1 MSMSRQPRKDLR
13 RRQRRQ
19 RKVHALRQRLEQTTN
34 AQMRQRLIIK
44 IKKVSPTAPVPDR

>member
-1 MSMSRQPRKDLR
+1 MSRQPKRDLRR

-19 RKVHALRQRLEQTTN
+19 KVRYLRDRLEQTSDPDE
-34 AQMRQRLIIK
+34 RRRLIAK